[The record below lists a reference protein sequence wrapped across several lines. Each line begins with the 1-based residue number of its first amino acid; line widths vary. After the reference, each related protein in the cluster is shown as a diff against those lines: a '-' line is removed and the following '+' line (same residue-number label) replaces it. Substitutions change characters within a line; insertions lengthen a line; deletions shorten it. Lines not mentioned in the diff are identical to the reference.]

1 MNTGELIR
9 FYRKQRKLTQDE
21 LAKKCGTSAAM
32 IRQYELG
39 KRNPKIDTID
49 KIAQA
54 LNIHI
59 ADIYSFTLD
68 EWKKTD
74 EYKRHQRDGDS
85 HYAVVKLLEIIF
97 ERAEI
102 VSVDIC
108 DDKSDELICSSD
120 YVSVGI
126 GPKKKAIANTDFDTL
141 VKLIENN
148 LKEIAGLIS
157 EEEDAFLSSW
167 EKEHPNAVL
176 KCTEDEHVKLI
187 IEDRNGNSHFPPF

>member
-9 FYRKQRKLTQDE
+9 YYRKQRKLTQDE

-68 EWKKTD
+68 EWEKTD

-85 HYAVVKLLEIIF
+85 HYVVVKLLEIIF

-108 DDKSDELICSSD
+108 DDKNSELICCSD
-120 YVSVGI
+120 YISIGT
-126 GPKKKAIANTDFDTL
+126 GPKKKAIANADFDTL

-148 LKEIAGLIS
+148 LKEIAGLICK
-157 EEEDAFLSSW
+157 EEEAFLSSLQN
-167 EKEHPNAVL
+167 ERSNVIL
-176 KCTEDEHVKLI
+176 KCVEDEHVKLI
-187 IEDRNGNSHFPPF
+187 IEDLNGNSRFPPI